1 MADKNEELGSWPCD
15 RCTFLD
21 KPENSECAV
30 CDPITLPMEDN
41 LTHPESPDY
50 DKIINDYLAD
60 GEDGSSEDDEVGAKK
75 DEQKIQKNSQIGNQK
90 RSE

>member
-1 MADKNEELGSWPCD
+1 
-15 RCTFLD
+15 
-21 KPENSECAV
+21 
-30 CDPITLPMEDN
+30 MEDN

-75 DEQKIQKNSQIGNQK
+75 DEPKIQKNSQIGNQK

>member
-1 MADKNEELGSWPCD
+1 MGN
-15 RCTFLD
+15 

-30 CDPITLPMEDN
+30 CDPITLLMEDN

-60 GEDGSSEDDEVGAKK
+60 GEDGSSEDDEVMSEKEKSATFHGAGIKNYLTK
-75 DEQKIQKNSQIGNQK
+75 D
-90 RSE
+90 